1 MVNFNRAFKIGVF
14 VNVIYIAV
22 ELILGLTFLK
32 SSALVSDGIHNLS
45 DVMGLLVSWLA
56 MYLATRKSNIKFTYG
71 YKQATNIGALVNAI
85 FIGST
90 MFILGIEAINQL
102 LNPIVSQENG
112 LGVMIVAGLGIFANF
127 GTALLFM
134 KGSKE
139 DINIRGAFV
148 HMAADAGVSIG
159 VVISGLLNIVF
170 KTTWIDPLATLII
183 VVFVLISTFKLF
195 SQPLL
200 NIMGANT
207 TNISLEQVS
216 KILMSVNQVK
226 AVHDIHIWAIGTTD
240 IAISAHVVYR
250 FGSDQE
256 VLLEKLTSQLKALP
270 YVTHTVLQ
278 LERADTHLENDY

>member
-1 MVNFNRAFKIGVF
+1 MVNFNREFKIGVF

-112 LGVMIVAGLGIFANF
+112 LGVMIVAGLGIFVNF

-148 HMAADAGVSIG
+148 HMAADAGVSLG

-183 VVFVLISTFKLF
+183 VVVVLISTFKLF

-240 IAISAHVVYR
+240 TAISAHVVYR